1 MTKKYKEVVLK
12 PFSEFGKDYAKGD
25 IYRYVTITE
34 RDAEFNNSRKE
45 DFGFEYIPVD
55 EKMKKIE
62 PIPAKVELF
71 EDKVQLEKLPDEE
84 VKAEQKTMA
93 TPQPKKG
100 FPKKKQ

>member
-1 MTKKYKEVVLK
+1 MNKKYKEVVLK

-55 EKMKKIE
+55 EKLKEIK
-62 PIPAKVELF
+62 PIPAKVELL
-71 EDKVQLEKLPDEE
+71 EDKVELENLPNEE